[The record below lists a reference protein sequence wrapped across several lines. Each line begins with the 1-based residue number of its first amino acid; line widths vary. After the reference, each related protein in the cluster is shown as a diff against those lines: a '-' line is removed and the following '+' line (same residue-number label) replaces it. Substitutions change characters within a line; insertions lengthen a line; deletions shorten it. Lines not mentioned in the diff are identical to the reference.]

1 MRVQPREYRAVP
13 PLKMAHPAG
22 FEPATPGFVD
32 RCSNPAELRVRK
44 GALLSGQG
52 HSPSRKHEICKY
64 GAYNRLVSN
73 TPPQTLEE
81 TDRNAEKRFH
91 GWRLLGYISCIVVV
105 LAVISAVVD
114 WAVIGPLEGRAF

>member
-1 MRVQPREYRAVP
+1 MV
-13 PLKMAHPAG
+13 HPAG

-44 GALLSGQG
+44 GALLSGQD
-52 HSPSRKHEICKY
+52 HTPSRKYEISY
-64 GAYNRLVSN
+64 SADYNTRVSN
-73 TPPQTLEE
+73 LPPQTLEE

-91 GWRLLGYISCIVVV
+91 GWRLLGYIFCVVLV